1 MSRSFERY
9 NALRLTVAFGALLWA
24 TFSALAETE
33 VVAIARVIGFGLLL
47 LVLVLV
53 GVRGRVVSRPFELFQ
68 LALDALLVSVLAE
81 MTGALH
87 SFFTLLYFPVI
98 GAGAYLQ
105 RQRGALWAATFVT
118 VSFAGMLMAHAGF
131 QPPRPEDL
139 NAVWS
144 EAMFRIFAF
153 YLMALLLGQLGEQLA
168 TTGRQLRDEQAS
180 SRILATEH
188 DTVLD
193 RVRAAVMTTS
203 PDQRI
208 VTLNPF
214 GRQLLGDIEG
224 SALSEVLQP
233 VGETWEE
240 RRPDGRRWVCS
251 RGVLPDGGS
260 VIVVEDVTELSRM
273 REAAASAERLAAAGR
288 IAAGMAHEIRNPLAS
303 MSGSLQL
310 IREEHPSE
318 LIDIALAE
326 SERLNRLV
334 EDFLDMTRRP
344 VLAPRMTD
352 LRALCAD
359 ICAAFSRDPR
369 FLSTVRASA
378 HGEARA
384 VVVDPDR
391 MRQAVWNLVLN
402 GAQAMPRGGEVTLT
416 LQESEGGVELLV
428 ADEGVGVPEADRARI
443 FDPFYTTRSGGT
455 GLGLALVAQIV
466 RGHGGKVELR
476 ARTSGTGTEV
486 CMWLPREATF
496 DA

>member
-1 MSRSFERY
+1 
-9 NALRLTVAFGALLWA
+9 
-24 TFSALAETE
+24 
-33 VVAIARVIGFGLLL
+33 
-47 LVLVLV
+47 
-53 GVRGRVVSRPFELFQ
+53 
-68 LALDALLVSVLAE
+68 
-81 MTGALH
+81 
-87 SFFTLLYFPVI
+87 
-98 GAGAYLQ
+98 
-105 RQRGALWAATFVT
+105 
-118 VSFAGMLMAHAGF
+118 
-131 QPPRPEDL
+131 
-139 NAVWS
+139 
-144 EAMFRIFAF
+144 
-153 YLMALLLGQLGEQLA
+153 
-168 TTGRQLRDEQAS
+168 
-180 SRILATEH
+180 
-188 DTVLD
+188 
-193 RVRAAVMTTS
+193 
-203 PDQRI
+203 
-208 VTLNPF
+208 
-214 GRQLLGDIEG
+214 
-224 SALSEVLQP
+224 
-233 VGETWEE
+233 
-240 RRPDGRRWVCS
+240 
-251 RGVLPDGGS
+251 
-260 VIVVEDVTELSRM
+260 
-273 REAAASAERLAAAGR
+273 
-288 IAAGMAHEIRNPLAS
+288 